1 MTTHLSCRD
10 IERMLIAGEDRSAAD
25 GERRI
30 VEDHLRACGR
40 CRAFAEDREAIRE
53 TAATLRWPAPPQAL
67 VRATRRLMLES
78 ENGAR
83 PAALPAWV
91 LVALALAAVATGV
104 WLAVALAGVTPETT
118 WTDLPVAGLAAIF
131 IIVQNALMLL
141 LAPVILRKVRA
152 RRSESESA

>member
-1 MTTHLSCRD
+1 MTAHPGCRD
-10 IERMLIAGEDRSAAD
+10 VERLLIAGEDGSLLSGD
-25 GERRI
+25 RRI
-30 VEDHLRACGR
+30 VEDHLQACGR

-53 TAATLRWPAPPQAL
+53 TAATLRWPAPPQVL
-67 VRATRRLMLES
+67 VRETRRLMRES
-78 ENGAR
+78 GAR
-83 PAALPAWV
+83 AVSAALPAWV
-91 LVALALAAVATGV
+91 LAALALAAVATGV

-152 RRSESESA
+152 RRGEPESA

>member
-1 MTTHLSCRD
+1 MTTHPSCRD
-10 IERMLIAGEDRSAAD
+10 IERLLIAAEDLPSAEGD
-25 GERRI
+25 RKL

-40 CRAFAEDREAIRE
+40 CRAFAEDRGAIRE
-53 TAATLRWPAPPQAL
+53 GTATLRWPAPPQAL
-67 VRATRRLMLES
+67 VRETRRLMLAIDA
-78 ENGAR
+78 GAG

-141 LAPVILRKVRA
+141 AAPVILRKVRA
-152 RRSESESA
+152 RRSEPESA